1 MKIALLRILS
11 RKIVLYDSN
20 LSKRLCVES
29 RIMGGFERKYRN
41 FKDKNSP
48 KWHYKYLFRL
58 ELVYSHYHSDNGTN
72 SFFIKQIF
80 KKKVGIMLL
89 SKAKKHILERDYTAQ

>member
-1 MKIALLRILS
+1 
-11 RKIVLYDSN
+11 
-20 LSKRLCVES
+20 
-29 RIMGGFERKYRN
+29 MGGFERKYRI
-41 FKDKNSP
+41 FKGKNSP

>member
-1 MKIALLRILS
+1 
-11 RKIVLYDSN
+11 
-20 LSKRLCVES
+20 
-29 RIMGGFERKYRN
+29 MGGFERKYRI
-41 FKDKNSP
+41 FKGKNSP

-80 KKKVGIMLL
+80 KKKVGIMLFL
-89 SKAKKHILERDYTAQ
+89 KAKIHFGEGLYSTIETKYYINKQESFFVFVIF